1 MKKFIREFKEFALRG
16 NVVDLAV
23 GVIIGTAFQSIV
35 NSMVSDVISPFIGMV
50 AKTDFSYLSFSI
62 RDVTVK
68 YGAFLTA
75 VINFLIMALIIF
87 LFVKGMNRLF
97 GYFNN
102 ENSKDKTKNEKE
114 CKYCCSKI
122 DEKATRCPFCTSM
135 LECGEEDS

>member
-1 MKKFIREFKEFALRG
+1 MKKFIREFKEFALWG

-50 AKTDFSYLSFSI
+50 AKTDFSYLTFSI
-62 RDVTVK
+62 RDVTVR

-97 GYFNN
+97 GYFND
-102 ENSKDKTKNEKE
+102 ESFKDKTESEKE

-122 DEKATRCPFCTSM
+122 DKKATRCPFCTSV
-135 LECGEEDS
+135 LELEED